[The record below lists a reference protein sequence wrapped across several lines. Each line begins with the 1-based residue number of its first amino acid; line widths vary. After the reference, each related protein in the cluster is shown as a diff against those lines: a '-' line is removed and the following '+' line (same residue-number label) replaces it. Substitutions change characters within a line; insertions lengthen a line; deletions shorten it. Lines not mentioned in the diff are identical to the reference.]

1 MRFVRNKLRKNQ
13 QKYFD
18 DIDDEQKSQICYINE
33 KNETKLNRKSFLVN
47 KKVMKKSMQIKVW
60 MFHKSDDDVD
70 DNNDDQQYYFLLQTM
85 TFLIIE

>member
-1 MRFVRNKLRKNQ
+1 
-13 QKYFD
+13 
-18 DIDDEQKSQICYINE
+18 
-33 KNETKLNRKSFLVN
+33 
-47 KKVMKKSMQIKVW
+47 MKKSMQIKVW